1 MYTLTN
7 RSTHAMRADVWQV
20 VRAGGRVVFVVQRC
34 EMVLDIGVCTYT
46 HTHTHIGICTYTH
59 KPKHIDICTYTHTH
73 THT

>member
-46 HTHTHIGICTYTH
+46 HTHTHIGIRTYTERE
-59 KPKHIDICTYTHTH
+59 IEVYVRTHTH